1 MDFSHKTFFIS
12 GGSRG
17 IGRAIALKLAEH
29 GANIAIAAK
38 TVEPRADLDGTI
50 FTVAEEIGQ
59 AGGKALPLQCDIR
72 EEEQVETAIAKTVS
86 KFGGLD
92 GLINNASAI
101 SVTGTLATKM
111 KTYDLMNE
119 VNARGTFLCSQKAL
133 PHLLKSSNA
142 HILNLSPPLNLHP
155 KWFKN
160 NTAYTIAKYG
170 MSMCVLGMAE
180 EFKDK
185 GVGVNAL
192 WPLTTIATAAIANN
206 FGDKYMKMSRTPAI
220 MADAAITILSRDPK
234 TCTGNFFIDEE
245 VLKEQGV
252 TDFQVYSYDG
262 ESDVFFADGF
272 LPDEVLARTSTKL
285 INIYEGA

>member
-1 MDFSHKTFFIS
+1 LNFSQKTFFIS

-17 IGRAIALKLAEH
+17 IGRAIALKLAQR

-38 TVEPRADLDGTI
+38 TATARSDLDGTI
-50 FTVAEEIGQ
+50 HTVADEIEQ
-59 AGGKALPLQCDIR
+59 AGGTALPIQCDIR
-72 EEEQVETAIAKTVS
+72 EEEQVEEAIAKTVS

-92 GLINNASAI
+92 GLVNNASAI
-101 SVTGTLATKM
+101 SVTGTLNTKM

-133 PHLLKSSNA
+133 PHLLKSSHP

-180 EFKDK
+180 EFKNK

-192 WPLTTIATAAIANN
+192 WPLTTIATAAIENN
-206 FGDKYMKMSRTPAI
+206 FGEKYMKMSRSPDI
-220 MADAAITILSRDPK
+220 VADAAIAVLSRNPK
-234 TCTGNFFIDEE
+234 SCTGNFFIDEE
-245 VLKEQGV
+245 VLKEEGI
-252 TDFQVYSYDG
+252 TDFGIYSYEAG
-262 ESDVFFADGF
+262 SEVFFADGF

-285 INIYEGA
+285 INIYDG

>member
-1 MDFSHKTFFIS
+1 MNFSQKTFFIS

-17 IGRAIALKLAEH
+17 IGRAIALKLAQR

-38 TVEPRADLDGTI
+38 TATARSDLDGTI
-50 FTVAEEIGQ
+50 FSVAGEIEK
-59 AGGKALPLQCDIR
+59 AGGKALALQCDIR
-72 EEEQVETAIAKTVS
+72 EEEQVEEAIAKTVS

-92 GLINNASAI
+92 GLVNNASAI
-101 SVTGTLATKM
+101 SVTGTLNTKM

-133 PHLLKSSNA
+133 PHLLKSSHP

-180 EFKDK
+180 EFKDR

-192 WPLTTIATAAIANN
+192 WPLTTIATAAIENN
-206 FGDKYMKMSRTPAI
+206 FGEKYMKMSRSPDI
-220 MADAAITILSRDPK
+220 VADAAIAVLSRNPK
-234 TCTGNFFIDEE
+234 SCTGNFFIDEE
-245 VLKEQGV
+245 VLKEEGI
-252 TDFQVYSYDG
+252 TDFGIYSYEAG
-262 ESDVFFADGF
+262 SEVFFADGF

-285 INIYEGA
+285 INIYDG